1 MAKIRKHKFD
11 VEDIVYF
18 NVAFS
23 NADGGVEPGDLG
35 IIKSLP
41 GRLGLYGV
49 LANRQIWLVK
59 ENEIRKSE

>member
-1 MAKIRKHKFD
+1 MTETREHKFNIG
-11 VEDIVYF
+11 DIVYF

-35 IIKSLP
+35 VIKSLP
-41 GRLGLYGV
+41 GRFGLYGV

-59 ENEIRKSE
+59 ENEIRKEK